1 MAVITHAGETLIRNK
16 IQAAEALNIDSV
28 VFAYIPGL
36 DHTET
41 PDRAQGMPVLLETL
55 PVTSTANVNSD
66 TIVYSVTMPS
76 SLGTWTFNWM
86 GLYTSADDTLVAIAY
101 LPDQEKRATVGD
113 SIGNVLTKNFAI
125 EFNGAADV
133 TGITIAAESWQLDY
147 TGRLRSMDD
156 IQRNAMKAVF
166 GNAAFEGNA
175 FKVVYSGGAYRISAG
190 AAVVGGLETVL
201 SEELIVTTGTL
212 PQTVWLDVYQQR
224 TMAGVENVCDVI
236 LNDGALLPDYMDGD
250 MTHTLVKV
258 GVINSTSNIA
268 DHRGIVVDSLSR
280 FSMATPTSRGLVLLA
295 DAVEALAYENS
306 EKVLTPATLGAAA
319 KSTNAAG
326 KIVKRDASGNFSAG
340 TITAALNGNAATA
353 SKLATARTIG
363 GVTFDGSASIDLPG
377 VNKPGNQ
384 STTGNAATATKLATA
399 RTIGG
404 VTFDGSASINL
415 PGVNAPGNQSTTG
428 NAATAT
434 KLATARTIGGVLFD
448 GSVNINLPG
457 VNAPGNQSTTG
468 NAATATTA
476 NEAVKLKTA
485 RTIGGVLFDGS
496 ASINL
501 PGVNAPG
508 NQSTT
513 GNAATATKLATART
527 IGGVLFDGSAN
538 INLPGVNA
546 PGNQSTTGNAAT
558 ATTANE
564 AVKLKTARTIGGVLF
579 DGSASINLPG
589 VNTTGNQSTTGNAA
603 TATTADNAIK
613 LKYARTI
620 GGVPF
625 DGSANINLPGVNAPG
640 NQSTTGNAATATKLQ
655 TARTFTIGSKSTS
668 FDGSANVSLTLAEI
682 GAAPDAHSHDAVTI
696 SSISPTVAGSAISG
710 ITAGAKGAHVYARH
724 ATVNTAS
731 ITYGAN
737 YSGASLYTSGVSV
750 FISSDQNQAGVG
762 TGGQLSGT
770 WQARGSCAAMG
781 GSRYP
786 STLFVRID

>member
-36 DHTET
+36 DHTAT
-41 PDRAQGMPVLLETL
+41 PDRAQGMPVLLDTL
-55 PVTSTANVNSD
+55 PVTSAANVNDD

-86 GLYTSADDTLVAIAY
+86 GLYASADDTLVAIAY

-166 GNAAFEGNA
+166 GNAAFESNA

-236 LNDGALLPDYMDGD
+236 LNDGSLLPDYIEGD
-250 MTHTLVKV
+250 MTHTFVKV
-258 GVINSTSNIA
+258 GVINSTSNIV
-268 DHRGIVVDSLSR
+268 DHRGVVVDSLSR
-280 FSMATPTSRGLVLLA
+280 LSMATENSRGLMLLA
-295 DAVEALAYENS
+295 SAAEALAYENA
-306 EKVLTPATLGAAA
+306 EKGITPATLGAAA
-319 KSTNAAG
+319 KSTNSAG
-326 KIVKRDASGNFSAG
+326 KIVKRDANGNFSAG

-353 SKLATARTIG
+353 TKLATERTIG

-415 PGVNAPGNQSTTG
+415 PGVNTQGNQ
-428 NAATAT
+428 N
-434 KLATARTIGGVLFD
+434 
-448 GSVNINLPG
+448 
-457 VNAPGNQSTTG
+457 
-468 NAATATTA
+468 
-476 NEAVKLKTA
+476 
-485 RTIGGVLFDGS
+485 
-496 ASINL
+496 
-501 PGVNAPG
+501 
-508 NQSTT
+508 TT

-546 PGNQSTTGNAAT
+546 PGNQN
-558 ATTANE
+558 
-564 AVKLKTARTIGGVLF
+564 
-579 DGSASINLPG
+579 
-589 VNTTGNQSTTGNAA
+589 
-603 TATTADNAIK
+603 
-613 LKYARTI
+613 
-620 GGVPF
+620 
-625 DGSANINLPGVNAPG
+625 
-640 NQSTTGNAATATKLQ
+640 TTGNAATATKLAA
-655 TARTFTIGSKSTS
+655 ARTFTIGNKSAE
-668 FDGSANVSLTLAEI
+668 FDGSENQSWTLAEI
-682 GAAPDAHSHDAVTI
+682 GAAPADHSHGSGTITSI
-696 SSISPTVAGSAISG
+696 SSDVAGAAIAG
-710 ITAGAKGAHVYARH
+710 IAVGAKG
-724 ATVNTAS
+724 
-731 ITYGAN
+731 TYSLLFYTGSNSVAPGGLVSGAN
-737 YSGASLYTSGVSV
+737 LRYASTYSSGAN
-750 FISSDQNQAGVG
+750 DH
-762 TGGQLSGT
+762 GGGPTQPPGT
-770 WQARGSCAAMG
+770 WMCTGHAGAFGLGTVSNPYRN
-781 GSRYP
+781 
-786 STLFVRID
+786 TLTTTWKRIS

>member
-36 DHTET
+36 DHTAT
-41 PDRAQGMPVLLETL
+41 PDRAEGMPVLLDTL
-55 PVTSTANVNSD
+55 PVTSAANVNENSV
-66 TIVYSVTMPS
+66 VYSVTMPS

-86 GLYTSADDTLVAIAY
+86 GLYASADDTLVAIAY

-175 FKVVYSGGAYRISAG
+175 FKVVYSGSAYRISAG

-201 SEELIVTTGTL
+201 SEELVVTTGTL

-224 TMAGVENVCDVI
+224 TMAGIENVCDVI

-250 MTHTLVKV
+250 MTHSLVKV
-258 GVINSTSNIA
+258 GVINSTSNIV
-268 DHRGIVVDSLSR
+268 DQRGVVVDSLSR
-280 FSMATPTSRGLVLLA
+280 LSMATENSRGLMLLA
-295 DAVEALAYENS
+295 SAAEALAYENA
-306 EKVLTPATLGAAA
+306 EKAITPATLGAAA
-319 KSTNAAG
+319 KSTNSAG

-340 TITAALNGNAATA
+340 TITADLNGNAATA
-353 SKLATARTIG
+353 TKLATARTIG
-363 GVTFDGSASIDLPG
+363 GVSFDGSASIDLPG

-404 VTFDGSASINL
+404 VAFDGSASINL
-415 PGVNAPGNQSTTG
+415 PGVNTQGNQ
-428 NAATAT
+428 N
-434 KLATARTIGGVLFD
+434 
-448 GSVNINLPG
+448 
-457 VNAPGNQSTTG
+457 
-468 NAATATTA
+468 
-476 NEAVKLKTA
+476 
-485 RTIGGVLFDGS
+485 
-496 ASINL
+496 
-501 PGVNAPG
+501 
-508 NQSTT
+508 TT

-546 PGNQSTTGNAAT
+546 PGNQN
-558 ATTANE
+558 
-564 AVKLKTARTIGGVLF
+564 
-579 DGSASINLPG
+579 
-589 VNTTGNQSTTGNAA
+589 
-603 TATTADNAIK
+603 
-613 LKYARTI
+613 
-620 GGVPF
+620 
-625 DGSANINLPGVNAPG
+625 
-640 NQSTTGNAATATKLQ
+640 TTGNAATATKLE
-655 TARTFTIGSKSTS
+655 TPRNIALTGDVSGSAS
-668 FDGSANVSLTLAEI
+668 FDGGSNVSITAVVV
-682 GAAPDAHSHDAVTI
+682 DDSHNHSAMRI
-696 SSISPTVAGSAISG
+696 SSIYPGVAGAAIAGISAGS
-710 ITAGAKGAHVYARH
+710 KGAHVYARH
-724 ATVNTAS
+724 ATVNSAS

-737 YSGASLYTSGVSV
+737 YSGASLHTSGVSV
-750 FISSDQNQAGVG
+750 FLSGDQNQAGVG
-762 TGGQLSGT
+762 AGGQLSGT
-770 WQARGSCAAMG
+770 WQARGSCSAMG
-781 GSRYP
+781 GSRYA